1 MTDLET
7 ISMHPASTDKRI
19 QKCLHENLRERGGM
33 LRSFKKHQEYSISLR
48 QNSGRTY
55 LLHPRQTIKQEIR

>member
-19 QKCLHENLRERGGM
+19 QKCLHENLRERGG
-33 LRSFKKHQEYSISLR
+33 
-48 QNSGRTY
+48 GDV
-55 LLHPRQTIKQEIR
+55 TIF